1 MCLALQ
7 ILDEEVEASM
17 KEAAVISMGTEV
29 SEHDMVN
36 IKALC
41 DQVSEVGACR
51 QQDCVITCVTSY
63 RFDVSCFVFPHTQ
76 LIFLAIARH

>member
-1 MCLALQ
+1 MSHVVRMSCHGAVLQ

-41 DQVSEVGACR
+41 DQVGGEGGGGGGGDGGIMEACCGTR
-51 QQDCVITCVTSY
+51 
-63 RFDVSCFVFPHTQ
+63 
-76 LIFLAIARH
+76 